1 VYPPLGSGSFVM
13 LYGCGMV
20 SALKIVLGV
29 VVYRLR
35 KLEMANLAA
44 AASIAAA
51 LHLPLLDIAFRT
63 MFAFFLNALV
73 YLNNDY
79 VDIELDLNSADKDAQ
94 KSRYLK
100 DNLRSALWAQWVMLG
115 MLVVA
120 AVVYDIGMLVP
131 LVTGGGICV
140 WYSAV
145 LKRRPYV
152 DILAMMGWGVA
163 MPLCGSPVESVLGWC
178 LALQLGL
185 FSGVFE
191 TIQVMRDSDEDA
203 AEGVRTTSVVLGK
216 ERTLWL
222 ARGLMV
228 LSSVYALLVL
238 HPIAGAISVVAL
250 LLPFRPDRVESYW
263 TRVKLT
269 YGIAWLA
276 ICAFVYFAGH
286 GEGLLLSLDRAAS
299 FG

>member
-1 VYPPLGSGSFVM
+1 VVA
-13 LYGCGMV
+13 
-20 SALKIVLGV
+20 ALKIVLGV

-35 KLEMANLAA
+35 KLEMANLAG
-44 AASIAAA
+44 AASIAVA
-51 LHLPLLDIAFRT
+51 LNLPILDIAFRT
-63 MFAFFLNALV
+63 LFAFFLNALV

-79 VDIELDLNSADKDAQ
+79 VDIELDLSSSDKDAQ

-100 DNLRSALWAQWVMLG
+100 DNLRAALWAQWLMLG
-115 MLVVA
+115 LLAVA
-120 AVVYDIGMLVP
+120 AAAYDIGLLVP
-131 LVTGGGICV
+131 LIAGGGICA

-152 DILAMMGWGVA
+152 DILAMVIWGVT
-163 MPLCGSPVESVLGWC
+163 MPLCGSPVESVLGLC

-203 AEGVRTTSVVLGK
+203 LEEGVRTTGVVLGK
-216 ERTLWL
+216 ARTLWL

-228 LSSVYALLVL
+228 LSSGYALLVL
-238 HPIAGAISVVAL
+238 HPIAAGITAL
-250 LLPFRPDRVESYW
+250 ALVLPFQADRVERYW
-263 TRVKLT
+263 TRVKLV
-269 YGIAWLA
+269 YGVAWLFT
-276 ICAFVYFAGH
+276 CAWVYFTGH
-286 GEGLLLSLDRAAS
+286 SDGLLISLERSAR

>member
-1 VYPPLGSGSFVM
+1 M
-13 LYGCGMV
+13 LYGCRMV
-20 SALKIVLGV
+20 SALKIVLAV
-29 VVYRLR
+29 VIYRLR

-63 MFAFFLNALV
+63 LFAFFLNALV

-79 VDIELDLNSADKDAQ
+79 VDIELDLHSADKDAQ
-94 KSRYLK
+94 KSRFLK
-100 DNLRSALWAQWVMLG
+100 DNLRSALTAQWVMLG
-115 MLVVA
+115 LLVIA
-120 AVVYDIGMLVP
+120 ALLYDIGLLVP
-131 LVTGGGICV
+131 LVAGGGICV
-140 WYSAV
+140 WYSV
-145 LKRRPYV
+145 QLKRRPYV
-152 DILAMMGWGVA
+152 DILAMMVWGVA
-163 MPLCGSPVESVLGWC
+163 MPLCGSPVDSVLGLC

-216 ERTLWL
+216 ARTLWL
-222 ARGLMV
+222 ARALMV

-238 HPIAGAISVVAL
+238 HPIAFAISAVAL
-250 LLPFRPDRVESYW
+250 LLPFQPDQVERYW
-263 TRVKLT
+263 TRVKLV
-269 YGIAWLA
+269 YGVAWLA
-276 ICAFVYFAGH
+276 ICAFVYFSGH
-286 GEGLLLSLDRAAS
+286 SAGLLLALDRAAS

>member
-1 VYPPLGSGSFVM
+1 
-13 LYGCGMV
+13 MV
-20 SALKIVLGV
+20 SALKIVLAV

-51 LHLPLLDIAFRT
+51 LHLPLVDIAFRT
-63 MFAFFLNALV
+63 LFAFFLNALV

-79 VDIELDLNSADKDAQ
+79 IDIELDLNSSDKDAQ

-100 DNLRSALWAQWVMLG
+100 DNLRAALGAQWVMLG
-115 MLVVA
+115 ILAVA
-120 AVVYDIGMLVP
+120 AVAYDVGLLVP
-131 LVTGGGICV
+131 LVAGGGICA
-140 WYSAV
+140 WYSAH

-152 DILAMMGWGVA
+152 DIIAMMVWGVA
-163 MPLCGSPVESVLGWC
+163 MPLCGSPVQSVLGLC

-191 TIQVMRDSDEDA
+191 TIQVMRDVDDDA
-203 AEGVRTTSVVLGK
+203 QEEGVRTTAVVLGK
-216 ERTLWL
+216 TRTLWL
-222 ARGLMV
+222 ARALMV
-228 LSSVYALLVL
+228 LSSSYALLVL
-238 HPIAGAISVVAL
+238 HPIAGALSAVAL
-250 LLPFRPDRVESYW
+250 VLPFEADRVERYW
-263 TRVKLT
+263 TRVKLV

-276 ICAFVYFAGH
+276 ICAWVFFTGQSD
-286 GEGLLLSLDRAAS
+286 GLLLSLDRDAR